1 MEGWMGGWWVGGG
14 RMVEGWWEGRWEDV
28 RGCEWMDGRMD
39 GKVVGRVV
47 GGRWGG

>member
-1 MEGWMGGWWVGGG
+1 MGGGWWD
-14 RMVEGWWEGRWEDV
+14 DV

-47 GGRWGG
+47 GGKWDGSGKMNGSVE